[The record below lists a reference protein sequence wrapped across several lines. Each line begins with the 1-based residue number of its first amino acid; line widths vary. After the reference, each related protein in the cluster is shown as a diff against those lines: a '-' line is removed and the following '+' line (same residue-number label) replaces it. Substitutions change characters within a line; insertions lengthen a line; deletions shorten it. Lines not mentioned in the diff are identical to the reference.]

1 MTEMS
6 NAENISTDVAKLLV
20 ALKDVGLGEPNPLSK
35 LKSLCGGWTDKELR
49 AVVDDAHARG
59 FVDRDV
65 SHGSL
70 RRVELNASGVKK
82 AESLV

>member
-1 MTEMS
+1 MTQMS

-20 ALKDVGLGEPNPLSK
+20 ALREIGLGGPNPLSK
-35 LKSLCGGWTDKELR
+35 LKYLCGGSTDEKLM

-59 FVDRDV
+59 FVDRDI

-70 RRVELNASGVKK
+70 GRVELNASGVKK
-82 AESLV
+82 ADSLV